1 MGIPVKRAE
10 RLTSLGDATIGVSRD
25 AVLDDRMGAAL
36 RFTDAAGQ
44 HYVVDLT
51 PRDVNC
57 LMQDLI
63 VLLGANQAQVDAWWR
78 RLADGRDGRPRAA
91 VR

>member
-1 MGIPVKRAE
+1 VKRAT
-10 RLTSLGDATIGVSRD
+10 RLASSGDASIGVSRD

-36 RFTDAAGQ
+36 RFTDTTGQ
-44 HYVVDLT
+44 HHIVDLT

-63 VLLGANQAQVDAWWR
+63 VLLGANQEQVDAWWR
-78 RLADGRDGRPRAA
+78 RLADGGDGRPRAA
-91 VR
+91 LSR